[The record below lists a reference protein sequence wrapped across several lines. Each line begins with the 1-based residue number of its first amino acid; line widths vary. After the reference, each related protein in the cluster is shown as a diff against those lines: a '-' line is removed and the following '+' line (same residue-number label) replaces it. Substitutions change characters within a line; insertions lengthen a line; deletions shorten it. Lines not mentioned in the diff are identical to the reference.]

1 MIIGNKIFHKN
12 KIYNSLDWAKENID
26 TAPDG
31 SIFLANVHEK
41 TKARQGRD
49 WIFDKDQLAVTILLK
64 PNNLNKSSEETFNII
79 DIKDISLRLNQLN
92 MAITL
97 GILKPLR
104 KFNIELKWANDFY
117 FKGNKLGGILSQ
129 VVWKNNCVA
138 GIIIGFAINV
148 NNKVPKLNQQYY
160 KAISL
165 SEIIGK
171 KINKNLLLNEI
182 LKSIDF
188 FYKKWLNSEF
198 KEIFELWKKNQ
209 DYMNRQVTVHKKDT
223 NWITGT
229 FVNVLE
235 NGDMQIKKESEIIQ
249 IPFHIVENLY

>member
-1 MIIGNKIFHKN
+1 MIIGSKIFHKD
-12 KIYNSLDWAKENID
+12 KIYNSLDWAKENIN

-31 SIFLANVHEK
+31 SVFLADVHEK
-41 TKARQGRD
+41 TKGRQNRT
-49 WIFDKDQLAVTILLK
+49 WIFNKDQLTVTILLK
-64 PNNLNKSSEETFNII
+64 PHLLNKSEETFNII
-79 DIKDISLRLNQLN
+79 DLKEIPLRLNQLN

-129 VVWKNNCVA
+129 AVWKDNTVA
-138 GIIIGFAINV
+138 GIIIGFALNV
-148 NNKVPKLNQQYY
+148 NNNVPKLNQPYY
-160 KAISL
+160 KAVSL
-165 SEIIGK
+165 NEIVGK
-171 KINKNLLLNEI
+171 KVDKDLLLNEI

-198 KEIFELWKKNQ
+198 NEIFALWKKNQ
-209 DYMNRQVTVHKKDT
+209 DYIDRQVTVHKKDT
-223 NWITGT
+223 SWITGT
-229 FVNVLE
+229 FIDVLE

-249 IPFHIVENLY
+249 IPFHIVDNLY

>member
-1 MIIGNKIFHKN
+1 MIIGNKVFHKD

-26 TAPDG
+26 SAPDG
-31 SIFLANVHEK
+31 SVFLADIHEY
-41 TKARQGRD
+41 TKGRQDRN

-64 PNNLNKSSEETFNII
+64 PNNLNKI
-79 DIKDISLRLNQLN
+79 DLKDIPLRLNQLN

-117 FKGNKLGGILSQ
+117 FEGKKLGGVLSQ
-129 VVWKNNCVA
+129 TVWKDNCVS
-138 GIIIGFAINV
+138 GIIIGFALNV
-148 NNKVPKLNQQYY
+148 NNKVPKLNQSYY

-165 SEIIGK
+165 SEIVGK
-171 KINKNLLLNEI
+171 SINKDLLSNEI

-198 KEIFELWKKNQ
+198 NEIFDLWRKNQ
-209 DYMNRQVTVHKKDT
+209 DYLNRQVTVHKKDT
-223 NWITGT
+223 SWITGT
-229 FVNVLE
+229 FMDVLE
-235 NGDMQIKKESEIIQ
+235 NGDMQIKKESKIIQ
-249 IPFHIVENLY
+249 IPFHIVDNLY

>member
-1 MIIGNKIFHKN
+1 MIIGSKIYHKN

-26 TAPDG
+26 TTPDG
-31 SIFLANVHEK
+31 SVFLADIHEY
-41 TKARQGRD
+41 TKGRQDRT

-64 PNNLNKSSEETFNII
+64 PNNLDKIGL
-79 DIKDISLRLNQLN
+79 KDRPLRLNQLN

-117 FKGNKLGGILSQ
+117 FEGKKVGGILSQ
-129 VVWKNNCVA
+129 AIWKGNWVA
-138 GIIIGFAINV
+138 GITAGFALNV
-148 NNKVPKLNQQYY
+148 NNKGPKLNQSYY

-165 SEIIGK
+165 SEIADK
-171 KINKNLLLNEI
+171 KVNKDILLNEI

-198 KEIFELWKKNQ
+198 NQIFDLWKKNQ
-209 DYMNRQVTVHKKDT
+209 DYIGRQVSIHKKNT
-223 NWITGT
+223 SRITGI
-229 FVNVLE
+229 FVDILE
-235 NGDMQIKKESEIIQ
+235 NGDMQIKKESKIIQ
-249 IPFHIVENLY
+249 IPFHIVDNLY